1 MTPQHIS
8 KRVVVDRLEV
18 ANHLIQEITALPLKD
33 RQAFF
38 SDRRNVWTAESC
50 LRRSLEA
57 LLDVG
62 RHILAKGFGLGISEY
77 KEIGARLREHGVLLE
92 DEERILRVLAGYR
105 NRLVHF
111 YHEVS
116 GEELYEICRHQLG
129 DLKIIQDAFLRWL
142 RNHPEQIDQTL

>member
-8 KRVVVDRLEV
+8 KRVVVDRLDV
-18 ANHLIQEITALPLKD
+18 ADHLIREITALPLKD
-33 RQAFF
+33 RQIFF
-38 SDRRNVWTAESC
+38 SDRRNIRAAESS

-57 LLDVG
+57 LLDVW

-77 KEIGARLREHGVLLE
+77 KEIGARLREQGVLLE

-116 GEELYEICRHQLG
+116 AEELYEVCHHQLG
-129 DLKIIQDAFLRWL
+129 DLKIIRDAFLRWL